1 MTFEEYIRNPMGDKS
16 TVMTHREMYRNL
28 YTTKYENVM
37 VRESNKVD
45 YIIYKDKNKYYVY
58 IKVPSEVVPKFY
70 YDVVIKFTPAK
81 GLSSASNNLK
91 DYNVQFFSNDP
102 AFVFTFAHAFKK
114 VDLFIEELSVRMSK
128 KALKEKPK
136 EKNPKEEISYV
147 KSLYFAYL
155 IMKDKGLFNKLIIDP
170 KSIKYNEKGLISQIM
185 PADQKI
191 EERQE
196 KGREIQAATKADKA
210 RTEDEIKR
218 DIKHIG
224 DEANSSNSGGVRKI
238 KKIGNLGGSIGMKNN
253 VNVIKRMGRVGKIK
267 K

>member
-1 MTFEEYIRNPMGDKS
+1 MTFEEYIRNPMGDKN
-16 TVMTHREMYRNL
+16 TVMTHREIYREL
-28 YTTKYENVM
+28 YTSKYEKVM
-37 VRESNKVD
+37 VRELNKVD
-45 YIIYKDKNKYYVY
+45 YIIYKAKNSYYIY

-70 YDVVIKFTPAK
+70 YDVVIK
-81 GLSSASNNLK
+81 LSPPKEILSGGNNLK
-91 DYNVQFFSNDP
+91 NYEAQFFSNDP
-102 AFVFTFAHAFKK
+102 AFVFTFAHAFRKAG
-114 VDLFIEELSVRMSK
+114 LFIEELSVRMSK
-128 KALKEKPK
+128 KALKDKPK
-136 EKNPKEEISYV
+136 EKNPKEEIAYV

-196 KGREIQAATKADKA
+196 KGREIQAAIKADKN
-210 RTEDEIKR
+210 RVNDEIKR

-224 DEANSSNSGGVRKI
+224 DEGENSNNGIRKI
-238 KKIGNLGGSIGMKNN
+238 KRIGGLNNSIGKMNNINTIGKMNKIG
-253 VNVIKRMGRVGKIK
+253 RIK